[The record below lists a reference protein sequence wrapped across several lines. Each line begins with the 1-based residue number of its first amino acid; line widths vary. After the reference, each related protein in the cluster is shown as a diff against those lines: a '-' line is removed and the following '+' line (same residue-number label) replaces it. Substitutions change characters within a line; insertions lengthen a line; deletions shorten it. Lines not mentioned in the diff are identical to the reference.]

1 MKQSFLFLAILAL
14 CTLGCED
21 DDIFS
26 PPGSGKDLQFLI
38 GEWSGEFDQDGFG
51 VYPME
56 MEVTEVDGLNF
67 AGQLRWPSLS
77 NSVTTMEGFLRNDTL
92 FWTETELLQG
102 SGIVLNGDYIVPFE
116 SEDELSGEWF
126 YPNQPT
132 NAGGIFTI
140 TK

>member
-1 MKQSFLFLAILAL
+1 MKQSFLFFAILAL

-56 MEVTEVDGLNF
+56 MEVTQVNDQSFSGE
-67 AGQLRWPSLS
+67 LRWPSLR
-77 NSVTTMEGFLRNDTL
+77 NSITTMEGFFRNDTL

-102 SGIVLNGDYIVPFE
+102 SGIVLDGNYIVPFRE
-116 SEDELSGEWF
+116 EEELTGSWF
-126 YPNQPT
+126 YPNQPE
-132 NAGGIFTI
+132 NSGGTFTI